1 MASGLHADKELSHGN
16 FPPVTDRFDKV
27 TEIDRL
33 RVSEDSGNGKKRRQD
48 VTNTMFAAT
57 KGNNSGNF
65 SVELIM

>member
-27 TEIDRL
+27 TEIGRL